1 VLHAFGLADV
11 KHRDE
16 ALHVFPVVQQW
27 VGHRLAD
34 LLLRGDV
41 HDAVHG
47 VLAQDV
53 AEESAVAN
61 GADDQR
67 HAAHPGGVAGGQVIK
82 QTPSIPSAII
92 TRTTW
97 API

>member
-1 VLHAFGLADV
+1 
-11 KHRDE
+11 
-16 ALHVFPVVQQW
+16 
-27 VGHRLAD
+27 
-34 LLLRGDV
+34 
-41 HDAVHG
+41 VHG

-53 AEESAVAN
+53 ADEAAVAN

-82 QTPSIPSAII
+82 QTTSIPSAII